1 MLTGLVL
8 TSILM
13 GNITNALTTVT
24 FSVRNIKL
32 YGTKVAAIEGSPSYR
47 VGIRRNA
54 KVNPGWFAEY
64 EVYFVYLAVVVTLY
78 IMNIYKADLERLFF
92 VKL

>member
-1 MLTGLVL
+1 MFWMLCGLVL

-24 FSVRNIKL
+24 FSTKSVKL
-32 YGTKVAAIEGSPSYR
+32 YGTKVAAIEGSPSFR

-54 KVNPGWFAEY
+54 RVNQG
-64 EVYFVYLAVVVTLY
+64 
-78 IMNIYKADLERLFF
+78 ERLYSSCIE
-92 VKL
+92 KI